1 MLNTLANT
9 TLTNGEQRPPWHH
22 VNQKYLFLQLG
33 SVDDRADVLAVQ
45 GGGDAF
51 GVATVD
57 DLE

>member
-9 TLTNGEQRPPWHH
+9 TLTNGEQRPARRH
-22 VNQKYLFLQLG
+22 VNQKYLLLQLG

-45 GGGDAF
+45 GGGDAV
-51 GVATVD
+51 GVAAVD